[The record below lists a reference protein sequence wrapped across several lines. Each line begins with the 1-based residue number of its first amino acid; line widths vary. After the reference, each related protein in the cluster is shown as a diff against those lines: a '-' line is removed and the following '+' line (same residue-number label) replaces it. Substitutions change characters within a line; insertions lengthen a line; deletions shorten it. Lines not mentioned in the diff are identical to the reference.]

1 MSQGQLIS
9 ELLGLQGWEVMAD
22 GVEIGGEDVVISIV
36 RREGTGYRCQVCGQG
51 QLWAY
56 DHQPMRRVRDFPVWG
71 RRCWL
76 EFRPARVR
84 CPQCGVHVEG
94 LDWLE
99 PREGQTLRYERYV
112 SVLCGLMPALDVA
125 AFEGLDKNT
134 VYRIDRKW
142 LARRK
147 ALRWERPVR
156 YLGIDEIAVRK
167 GHRYATLFYD
177 LHRRE
182 VIGGVLGREEKA
194 VNRFLR
200 RWGKGACSQVK
211 AVCTDLWSA
220 YHNSVKRYL
229 KEATVV
235 FDKFHV
241 YGYLSEA
248 IDRVR
253 RDEQNRAMK
262 EQGYALIKGTRWLW
276 LKSRNKLKRKQRQT
290 LDEIMALN
298 KNLHKAYLLKE
309 DFDDFYACE
318 NREEAEAFL
327 KQWTRRCTRSGLYPF
342 KQLARRLNRWKEGI
356 LAYFEHR
363 ITNAVSEGI
372 NNKIKVLKRRSY
384 GFHDFHY
391 FLLKIMDATGAL
403 PPLNS
408 AIANNPQF

>member
-1 MSQGQLIS
+1 MSQEQVIS
-9 ELLGLQGWEVMAD
+9 ELLGVQGWEVVD
-22 GVEIGGEDVVISIV
+22 GSVDMSEDDVVISIV
-36 RREGTGYRCQVCGQG
+36 RCEDTRYRCKGCGQG
-51 QLWAY
+51 FLWAY
-56 DHQPMRRVRDFPVWG
+56 DRLATRRVRDFPAWG

-76 EFRPARVR
+76 EFSPARVA
-84 CPQCGVHVEG
+84 CPKCGVHVEA
-94 LDWLE
+94 LDWLD
-99 PREGQTLRYERYV
+99 PRERQTLRYERYV
-112 SVLCGLMPALDVA
+112 AVLCGLMPALDVA
-125 AFEGLDKNT
+125 TLEGLNKNT

-142 LARRK
+142 LARRE
-147 ALRWERPVR
+147 ALRRDHPVR
-156 YLGIDEIAVRK
+156 YLGIDEIAIRK

-182 VIGGVLGREEKA
+182 VLGGVLGREEKA

-200 RWGKGACSQVK
+200 RWGRAARASVD

-229 KEATVV
+229 KQATMV

-241 YGYLSEA
+241 FSYLSEA
-248 IDRVR
+248 IDQVR
-253 RDEQNRAMK
+253 RDEQNRALK
-262 EQGYALIKGTRWLW
+262 EEGFKLLKGSRWLW
-276 LKSRNKLKRKQRQT
+276 LKSRRKLKRKQQQT

-309 DFDDFYACE
+309 DFADFYACDT
-318 NREEAEAFL
+318 RDEAQAFL

-342 KQLARRLNRWKEGI
+342 QQLARRLNRWSKGI

-363 ITNAVSEGI
+363 ITNAVAEGI

-403 PPLNS
+403 PPVQS
-408 AIANNPQF
+408 AIINNPQF